1 MSDKIFKD
9 AQGHMEKALEAF
21 QREVSKMR
29 TGRASLNLLDDIRVE
44 YYGQYLPL
52 NQVATLGVPEPR
64 MIMVTPCE
72 SNIIPAIEKAIEKA
86 NIGLNPVNDGK
97 AIRLPIPTLTEE
109 RRRDFV
115 KMLKSHGEE
124 SRVAIRQSRREALD
138 VAKKLEKEGKMTED
152 DSKKLSTQIQKL
164 TDDFVAKIDAVVAN
178 KEKEILQV

>member
-64 MIMVTPCE
+64 MIMVTPWE

>member
-64 MIMVTPCE
+64 MIMVTPWE

-124 SRVAIRQSRREALD
+124 SRLAIRQSRLEALD

>member
-64 MIMVTPCE
+64 MIMVTPWE

-124 SRVAIRQSRREALD
+124 SRLAIRH
-138 VAKKLEKEGKMTED
+138 
-152 DSKKLSTQIQKL
+152 
-164 TDDFVAKIDAVVAN
+164 